1 MGDDLTVQPTQ
12 GPSQPMVAAGGEYS
26 FDQIQKN
33 FFAES
38 AGTMRFAG
46 MAALAFG
53 VLQLIGGTVCILAG
67 TLPGAICIGF
77 SGFLTL
83 ILGTSI
89 RNAGNSLRAV
99 ALRSDGQIP
108 SVLSAIS
115 DVRRVFR
122 LQAVLFILGSLGI
135 ILSVLLAYLAQ
146 LRP

>member
-1 MGDDLTVQPTQ
+1 MRSMSAATGTSTHSEEEIMGDDLTVQPTQ

-77 SGFLTL
+77 SGVLTL
-83 ILGTSI
+83 
-89 RNAGNSLRAV
+89 
-99 ALRSDGQIP
+99 RSEE
-108 SVLSAIS
+108 
-115 DVRRVFR
+115 RRV
-122 LQAVLFILGSLGI
+122 GK
-135 ILSVLLAYLAQ
+135 
-146 LRP
+146 